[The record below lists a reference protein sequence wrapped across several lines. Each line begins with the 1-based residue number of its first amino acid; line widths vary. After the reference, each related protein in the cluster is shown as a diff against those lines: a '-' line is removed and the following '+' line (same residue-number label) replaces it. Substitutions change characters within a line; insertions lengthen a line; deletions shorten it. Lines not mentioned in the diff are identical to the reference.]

1 MLGVDG
7 CRGAWLAARV
17 RGDDSAARLVGW
29 ALGRFADVLDGD
41 AEPDEVVAVDIPVGL
56 PATGRRACDVAGRA
70 ALGGSAAA
78 RLFFAPPR
86 YALEAPDLATA
97 NDLLRAR
104 GEPGLSA
111 QTYALRAAVL
121 EVATFQEVVAPRE
134 VAADLRVCEVHPD
147 LSFTSMAGRV
157 LASKHTA
164 TGVQERV
171 DALAGWV
178 DVRAAVSTAP
188 ARVGVDD
195 VLDALAAAWTAT
207 RIRSGRAVTYPA
219 GPEGDARG
227 TPTIRA

>member
-1 MLGVDG
+1 MDG
-7 CRGAWLAARV
+7 CRGDWLAARV
-17 RGDDSAARLVGW
+17 RGDDRAARLVGW

-56 PATGRRACDVAGRA
+56 PETGRRACDVAGRA
-70 ALGGSAAA
+70 ALGGGAAA

-86 YALEAPDLATA
+86 YALEAPGLATA

-104 GEPGLSA
+104 GEPGASA

-121 EVATFQEVVAPRE
+121 EIAKFQE
-134 VAADLRVCEVHPD
+134 VAADSRVCEVHPD
-147 LSFTSMAGRV
+147 LSFTSMAGHV

-164 TGVQERV
+164 TGVQERM

-178 DVRAAVSTAP
+178 DVRAAVSSAP

-207 RIRSGRAVTYPA
+207 RIRSGRAISYPA
-219 GPEGDARG
+219 GAAHGA
-227 TPTIRA
+227 PTIRA

>member
-1 MLGVDG
+1 M
-7 CRGAWLAARV
+7 
-17 RGDDSAARLVGW
+17 RGDDRAARLVGW
-29 ALGRFADVLDGD
+29 ALGRFPDVLDGE

-56 PATGRRACDVAGRA
+56 PETGRRACDVAGRN

-104 GEPGLSA
+104 GEPGMSA

-121 EVATFQEVVAPRE
+121 EVAVLRE
-134 VAADLRVCEVHPD
+134 VQVRRDGAADLRVCEVHPD

-164 TGVQERV
+164 DGVQQRI
-171 DALAGWV
+171 DALAGWT
-178 DVRAAVSTAP
+178 DVRAAVSSAP
-188 ARVGVDD
+188 AQVGMDD
-195 VLDALAAAWTAT
+195 VLDALVAAWTAT
-207 RIRSGRAVTYPA
+207 RIRSGRAITYPA
-219 GPEGDARG
+219 DAAHG
-227 TPTIRA
+227 APTIRA